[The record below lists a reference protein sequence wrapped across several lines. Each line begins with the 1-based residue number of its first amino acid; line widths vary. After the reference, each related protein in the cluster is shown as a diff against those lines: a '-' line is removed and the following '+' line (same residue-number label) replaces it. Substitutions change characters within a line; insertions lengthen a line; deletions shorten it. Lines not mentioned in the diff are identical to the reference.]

1 MDKPATL
8 GLHHL
13 GLTVATL
20 EKTANFFT
28 EILGWNEIRRD
39 ENYPAIFVSDGS
51 IMLTLWQAQTDHP
64 RSFDKN
70 AQIGLHHLALQVASK
85 QQLEAIYQ
93 RLLES
98 GTQIELAPE
107 QLRDGPMKH
116 MMCYEP
122 SGIRVEFIWPGQ

>member
-1 MDKPATL
+1 MDKPATQ

-51 IMLTLWQAQTDHP
+51 IMLTLWQTQTEHP

-70 AQIGLHHLALQVASK
+70 TQIGLHHLALQVASE
-85 QQLEAIYQ
+85 QQLETIYQ

-98 GTQIELAPE
+98 GTPIEFAPE
-107 QLRDGPMKH
+107 PLRDGPMKH

-122 SGIRVEFIWPGQ
+122 RGIRVEFIWPGQ

>member
-1 MDKPATL
+1 MDKPATQ

-13 GLTVATL
+13 GLTVSTL
-20 EKTANFFT
+20 EQTANFFT
-28 EILGWNEIRRD
+28 GILGWNEIRRD
-39 ENYPAIFVSDGS
+39 KNYPAIFVSDGS
-51 IMLTLWQAQTDHP
+51 IMLSLWQAQTDSPHV
-64 RSFDKN
+64 FDKN
-70 AQIGLHHLALQVASK
+70 TQVGLHHLALQVGSE

-98 GTQIELAPE
+98 AIQIEFAPE

-122 SGIRVEFIWPGQ
+122 GGIRVEFIWPGK